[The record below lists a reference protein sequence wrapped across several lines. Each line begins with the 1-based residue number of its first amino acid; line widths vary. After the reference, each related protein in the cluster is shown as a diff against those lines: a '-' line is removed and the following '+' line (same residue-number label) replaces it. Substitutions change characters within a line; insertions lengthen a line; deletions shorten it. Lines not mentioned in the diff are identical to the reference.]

1 MSEQI
6 AIDLRVL
13 GHSFRLASTPDKQEE
28 LERAKKS
35 FEYYI
40 FEGFTPN

>member
-28 LERAKKS
+28 LERAS
-35 FEYYI
+35 TVIE
-40 FEGFTPN
+40 